1 MDRGVALEL
10 LGVGFGLV
18 GVDIGSLGVDVGHLE
33 VFGTLGDDFSLGG
46 KFRLLF
52 FDFRPVGVDSGPLV
66 LDFWS
71 L

>member
-1 MDRGVALEL
+1 M
-10 LGVGFGLV
+10 